1 MPRQHIYLSQRT
13 LDGIKQL
20 VDERRAEGA
29 TSSEVNMSSMSA
41 ELLEIGLRVKAQA
54 KLKNDENEN
63 SKEEFYR
70 QQFFEEVIKSRMIL
84 QDILKL
90 LFSLDEIK
98 TDSRNVYSETI
109 NRLKLDVINRMEML
123 FPTEQEQAK

>member
-20 VDERRAEGA
+20 VEERRAEGA

-98 TDSRNVYSETI
+98 TDNRNVYSETI